1 MSLVIFNMFSLISML
16 IILIQL
22 IRRVFPWFYENI
34 IGPNIIGSKVKLKEM
49 GEWACKT

>member
-1 MSLVIFNMFSLISML
+1 ML

-22 IRRVFPWFYENI
+22 IRRVFPWLYENV
-34 IGPNIIGSKVKLKEM
+34 IGPNVIGSKVKLKEM